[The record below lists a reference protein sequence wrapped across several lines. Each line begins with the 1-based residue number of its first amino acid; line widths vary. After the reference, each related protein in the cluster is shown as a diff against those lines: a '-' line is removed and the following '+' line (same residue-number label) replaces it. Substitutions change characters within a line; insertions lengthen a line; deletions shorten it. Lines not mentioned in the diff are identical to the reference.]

1 MAQYVKRQ
9 PSIPPG
15 PRSIDENLALA
26 LKDET
31 IRRKFS
37 VRMIV
42 RGGMPSQAYSFEF
55 SLAGDGTA
63 ECRLERRGP
72 VSERESGSTQL
83 AERDLVA
90 LLRRLKKALRLP
102 EEPPSFWPDTVVGI
116 LEISDGATVRR
127 LYFAADPEQAR
138 TQGKTPAPAL
148 LEAVNAIYLIGT
160 KLTKSRSVK
169 P

>member
-1 MAQYVKRQ
+1 MAQYEKQQ
-9 PSIPPG
+9 PSLTPG
-15 PRSIDENLALA
+15 PRSLDENLTLA
-26 LKDET
+26 LKDES

-42 RGGMPSQAYSFEF
+42 RGGIPSQAYSFDF
-55 SLAGDGTA
+55 SLDGDGA
-63 ECRLERRGP
+63 AQCRLERPGAA
-72 VSERESGSTQL
+72 ESGATQL
-83 AERDLVA
+83 AARDLVV
-90 LLRRLKKALRLP
+90 LLRRLERAVRLP

-116 LEISDGATVRR
+116 LEISDGTTVRR

-148 LEAVNAIYLIGT
+148 LEAVNAIYLIGA
-160 KLTKSRSVK
+160 KLMKSRSVK